1 MKFAATVI
9 QPPTMLSENF
19 SRKFRPQKKSTLLYL
34 KLLLNSLDGAYADP
48 TNRRRISDTLTCA
61 ERADNLAILLLLAL
75 SRLDAADLATHLY
88 TFYLCQLS
96 AAIQSVTNVITLY
109 LGKAT
114 QYSSNHLGNGIWLP
128 IGVEG
133 TERQILDIDIH
144 ARLRQLV
151 NGIYNNLCR
160 ATQTAD
166 FGNA

>member
-1 MKFAATVI
+1 MGWEGVGGFFKSVNSLKNEI
-9 QPPTMLSENF
+9 CGYCHPTSNSAF
-19 SRKFRPQKKSTLLYL
+19 RKFFQKISTSKKSTLLYG
-34 KLLLNSLDGAYADP
+34 KLPLQPLHCAYADP

-75 SRLDAADLATHLY
+75 SRLDAAELATHLY

-114 QYSSNHLGNGIWLP
+114 QYGRNHLGNGIWLS

-133 TERQILDIDIH
+133 
-144 ARLRQLV
+144 A
-151 NGIYNNLCR
+151 
-160 ATQTAD
+160 
-166 FGNA
+166 